1 MIAPIQVLGNG
12 SCEPGVI
19 RLHYGRTRAHP
30 IGKNDRAGELLA
42 NETALVTGGASG
54 IGRGIAKAL
63 AAEGASVVL
72 SDISDDAGEAVA
84 AGIRADGKS
93 AHYVSADLA
102 SRHGYLA
109 LHRAALEA
117 VGGLTLLV
125 HCASP
130 QRKESRTALTVTEDE
145 WDDMVD
151 VNLRSGFFLAR
162 DVAARMR
169 ADGVK
174 GRLLIMTSLHSYTPR
189 NLPHYSAAKAG
200 QVMVVKELARLFG
213 PAGIRVNGIA
223 PGAIPGGG
231 FDATGMPLADYIP
244 MGRTGTPEDIAGMAL
259 ALLSDRFSA
268 YVTGTI
274 VAVDGGI
281 SLHNWIAPPP
291 LD

>member
-1 MIAPIQVLGNG
+1 MAGDLL
-12 SCEPGVI
+12 PG
-19 RLHYGRTRAHP
+19 
-30 IGKNDRAGELLA
+30 ES
-42 NETALVTGGASG
+42 ALVTGGASG
-54 IGRGIAKAL
+54 IGRGIATAL
-63 AAEGASVVL
+63 AAEGADVVL
-72 SDISDDAGEAVA
+72 SDISDDAGDA
-84 AGIRADGKS
+84 AAAEIRADGGS

-102 SRHGYLA
+102 AADGYRD
-109 LHRAALEA
+109 LHATALETL
-117 VGGLTLLV
+117 GGLSLFV

-130 QRKESRTALTVTEDE
+130 PRKEDRTAAAVTEDE
-145 WDDMVD
+145 WDAMVG
-151 VNLRSGFFLAR
+151 VNLRTGFFLAR

-169 ADGVK
+169 SDGVK
-174 GRLLIMTSLHSYTPR
+174 GRMLIMTSLHSYTPR

-200 QVMVVKELARLFG
+200 QVMVVKELARLYG

-244 MGRTGTPEDIAGMAL
+244 LGRTGTPEDIAGMAL

-281 SLHNWIAPPP
+281 ALHNWIAPPV